1 MDRYGASTREYSRND
16 DFDNHYPRRTAGA
29 SDRAYGRVDSTRE
42 RAPFHGGRG
51 GTPNPFATS
60 DDDESAYE
68 PRGGHHRQHHRGV
81 ASGNG
86 GTRRHRREDPVIEQ
100 LRREVREDE
109 ARQSGSR
116 FGGEYADDD
125 NDGEDSEFAHR
136 TVMPRGVTRTAG
148 VRAGNNGNGGTHR
161 RRHRREDPV
170 IEQLRREVREDEAR
184 LSGSRGHYSD
194 DSEGETE
201 FRRRLERE
209 VRAGRRGNGV
219 RTPPRGHYSDDSEGE
234 TEFRRRLE
242 REVRA
247 GRRGNGVRTP
257 PRGPSDDSED
267 DGMDRGRR
275 GGFCQGRPSE
285 F

>member
-1 MDRYGASTREYSRND
+1 MDRYGASAREYSRND

-51 GTPNPFATS
+51 GTANPFATS

-68 PRGGHHRQHHRGV
+68 PRGGHHRQHHHRGV

-100 LRREVREDE
+100 LRREAREDE

-116 FGGEYADDD
+116 FGGEYSDGDNDDD
-125 NDGEDSEFAHR
+125 EDSEFAHR
-136 TVMPRGVTRTAG
+136 TVMPRGGTRTRTGG
-148 VRAGNNGNGGTHR
+148 VRAGNGNGNGGTPHR
-161 RRHRREDPV
+161 RRRGGEDPV

-201 FRRRLERE
+201 FGRRLERE

-219 RTPPRGHYSDDSEGE
+219 RTPPRGH
-234 TEFRRRLE
+234 L
-242 REVRA
+242 
-247 GRRGNGVRTP
+247 
-257 PRGPSDDSED
+257 DDSED

-275 GGFCQGRPSE
+275 GAFCQGRPSE